1 MHKREERKCTFLK
14 KKTVY
19 RKIHSDTLWKKC
31 TRHPLIQFDSL
42 QRLFLHILQLSHR
55 RRKKNAKI
63 QDDNQRCHDGSPDTY
78 L

>member
-1 MHKREERKCTFLK
+1 M
-14 KKTVY
+14 Y
-19 RKIHSDTLWKKC
+19 RKIHSDTLRKNC

-42 QRLFLHILQLSHR
+42 QKLFLHITIVTSKK
-55 RRKKNAKI
+55 KKNAKI